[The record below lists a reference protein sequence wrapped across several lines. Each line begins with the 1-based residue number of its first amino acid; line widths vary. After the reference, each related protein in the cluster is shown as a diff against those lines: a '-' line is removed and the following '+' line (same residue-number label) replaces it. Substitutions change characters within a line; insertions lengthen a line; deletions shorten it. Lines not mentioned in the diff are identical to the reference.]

1 MCSNG
6 KLLSTVPDWIKAVR
20 AMEIL
25 GILIIGGAGLCGF
38 LKLFVMKTQD
48 VLPKLAAALAIAAG
62 KLSYKLKFKQ
72 KMYIFSY
79 SCKEN
84 IL

>member
-1 MCSNG
+1 M
-6 KLLSTVPDWIKAVR
+6 R

-62 KLSYKLKFKQ
+62 KLSYELKKNLNKNSNGWNQ
-72 KMYIFSY
+72 S
-79 SCKEN
+79 N
-84 IL
+84 V

>member
-1 MCSNG
+1 M
-6 KLLSTVPDWIKAVR
+6 KAVR

-62 KLSYKLKFKQ
+62 KLPY
-72 KMYIFSY
+72 
-79 SCKEN
+79 
-84 IL
+84 

>member
-1 MCSNG
+1 MVTM
-6 KLLSTVPDWIKAVR
+6 LLYSRFLDVEEKQHSYIFKVLNFSLTVADWMKAVR

-48 VLPKLAAALAIAAG
+48 ALPKFAAALAIAAG
-62 KLSYKLKFKQ
+62 KWR
-72 KMYIFSY
+72 
-79 SCKEN
+79 N
-84 IL
+84 